1 MIQFISHE
9 FYPDDQ
15 YVKESCTLTVDGTQR
30 FTYVRKMKKDGG
42 LFWSAISTSVNFRGE
57 KKFLH
62 SIEWDSN
69 FLAKDIIAFLEA
81 RSWDNASA
89 HRSKA
94 DVLVSA
100 PFKAHAPLQY
110 ESQKEQEQTSFLDQ
124 CPF

>member
-1 MIQFISHE
+1 MIKFIAHE
-9 FYPDDQ
+9 VYPDDQ
-15 YVKESCTLTVDGTQR
+15 YVKESCTLAVDEAQR

-42 LFWSAISTSVNFRGE
+42 LFWSPISTSVNFRSE

-81 RSWDNASA
+81 RSWENASA
-89 HRSKA
+89 HRSKVEMIEPA
-94 DVLVSA
+94 RALA
-100 PFKAHAPLQY
+100 PAQ
-110 ESQKEQEQTSFLDQ
+110 QKYEQTSFIDE

>member
-15 YVKESCTLTVDGTQR
+15 YVKESCTLTVDGAQR
-30 FTYVRKMKKDGG
+30 FTYVRKISKNGA
-42 LFWSAISTSVNFRGE
+42 LWWSCINASVNFNG
-57 KKFLH
+57 KKKYID

-69 FLAKDIIAFLEA
+69 FLAKDIEAFLEA
-81 RSWDNASA
+81 RSWDNAYA

-100 PFKAHAPLQY
+100 PFKAQAPLQY
-110 ESQKEQEQTSFLDQ
+110 ETQKEPDQMSFLDQ